1 MQVEQA
7 PVSEAIIRGSMERL
21 VPILMTALSAALGL
35 VPLALAA
42 GEPGSE
48 LLAPLA
54 IVVLG
59 GLMTSTFLNLVVV
72 PAGYSLAFD
81 RSRQN
86 EAATLRGVAGGLL
99 GLFRRRD
106 FSTRKGN

>member
-1 MQVEQA
+1 MEVEGV
-7 PVSEAIIRGSMERL
+7 PLGSAIVQGSMERL
-21 VPILMTALSAALGL
+21 VPILMTALAAALGL

-59 GLMTSTFLNLVVV
+59 GLISSTFLNLVVV
-72 PAGYSLAFD
+72 PAGYSLVFGHTLEPRAAARASLITRLFGG
-81 RSRQN
+81 RR
-86 EAATLRGVAGGLL
+86 AATTKEA
-99 GLFRRRD
+99 
-106 FSTRKGN
+106 